1 MKERGINDIIRIIS
15 ISSFIFAVL
24 NSIFSIFG
32 MEGTNNYL
40 FLWITTNLFF
50 FYLMKK
56 KKDHW
61 RYISPLVM
69 LLPVVF
75 LREVHDFL
83 FLAIV
88 VLLAQFFLQGR
99 IENYRYAT
107 ITEEFRKNFLVLAV
121 IYGFSILVGGMGLFS
136 KYVAPYIFI
145 YLITSIVLLR
155 TLRYMEN
162 MGNAEKINKINLRA
176 TLGIIILSMGTSN
189 EWVLKILK
197 SILVTIKA
205 GYDRVIN
212 FIFAWLVIPLAY
224 LMDRYFRFDL
234 RVLREGK
241 DDPEQIGLSGI
252 LELRQVSI
260 SVGSEAAE
268 LINQL
273 ILNMILAILIIGVI
287 YIIYRIYAKQAKKE
301 IIAEEYVESKEF
313 IFKERK
319 KEVGFFKRLTNFIK
333 PKSNEEKIRLYYKK
347 FLENCQ
353 EHQIEI
359 RGSDTSLDVSK
370 KAQYIFDP
378 IIMEKMR
385 KIYIRVRYG
394 QQKVNTSTYE
404 EFKGYY
410 KELNRIAK
418 NKSS

>member
-1 MKERGINDIIRIIS
+1 MKERSINDIIRIIS

-24 NSIFSIFG
+24 NSIFSLFG
-32 MEGTNNYL
+32 MESANNYL
-40 FLWITTNLFF
+40 FIWISTNLLY
-50 FYLMKK
+50 FYLMNK

-61 RYISPLVM
+61 KYISPLVM

-75 LREVHDFL
+75 LREVHEFL
-83 FLAIV
+83 FLALV

-99 IENYRYAT
+99 IDYRYST
-107 ITEEFRKNFLVLAV
+107 VTEEFRKNVLVLAV
-121 IYGFSILVGGMGLFS
+121 IYGFSMLVGAMSLFG

-212 FIFAWLVIPLAY
+212 FIFAWLVVPLAY

-287 YIIYRIYAKQAKKE
+287 YIIYRIYAKQAQKE
-301 IIAEEYVESKEF
+301 IIAGEYVESKEF

-319 KEVGFFKRLTNFIK
+319 KEEGFFRRLTNFIK

-353 EHQIEI
+353 EYQIEI

>member
-197 SILVTIKA
+197 SILVTLKA

-234 RVLREGK
+234 GFLKEGK
-241 DDPEQIGLSGI
+241 DDPQQIVLDGE
-252 LELRQVSI
+252 LEFMDESI
-260 SVGSEAAE
+260 MSPEAAE
-268 LINQL
+268 QINQF
-273 ILNMILAILIIGVI
+273 ILNVLLVVFIVGFIYLIF
-287 YIIYRIYAKQAKKE
+287 RIYAKQAKKE